1 MGFKVKIEGAEAIEL
16 DVASITT
23 VKFSMDT
30 PVDSNARS
38 TDLGAT
44 VTVSGKIL
52 AAADGGKADDTIK
65 LGKWSLVT
73 AEKADCYRKATVEV
87 LAADQIVRK
96 FYFPNAF
103 VVAYT
108 ESFGDTEGTG
118 TFELVLKQKKDK
130 LTDLT
135 IEGGY
140 QA

>member
-52 AAADGGKADDTIK
+52 AAADTIK

-103 VVAYT
+103 VVVYT

>member
-1 MGFKVKIEGAEAIEL
+1 MGFKVKIEGAESIQL
-16 DVASITT
+16 DLASIKSVEFKT
-23 VKFSMDT
+23 DI

-44 VTVSGKIL
+44 VKICGKIL
-52 AAADGGKADDTIK
+52 AAADGGHADDTIK
-65 LGKWSLVT
+65 LAKWSLVT
-73 AEKADCYRKATVEV
+73 AEKSDCYRKATIEV
-87 LAADQIVRK
+87 LAADQIIRK

-103 VVAYT
+103 VVDYT
-108 ESFGDTEGTG
+108 ESYGDTAGTG

-130 LTDLT
+130 LPDLK